1 MIMPGKEKIIPQA
14 VDYSKLTPILI
25 KAIQEQDIK
34 IKEQEGKILKL
45 NNQKDSIE
53 KRVSDLELLIKE
65 VIKKRIKTTKID
77 HGKKYR

>member
-1 MIMPGKEKIIPQA
+1 MDADGKIIPQA

-65 VIKKRIKTTKID
+65 LIKKRIKTTKID

>member
-1 MIMPGKEKIIPQA
+1 MVFIHYTK
-14 VDYSKLTPILI
+14 
-25 KAIQEQDIK
+25 
-34 IKEQEGKILKL
+34 QEGKILKL

-65 VIKKRIKTTKID
+65 LIEKRIKTTKID

>member
-1 MIMPGKEKIIPQA
+1 LPYAATGQKDAVDADGKIIPQA

-53 KRVSDLELLIKE
+53 KRVSDLESLIKKL
-65 VIKKRIKTTKID
+65 IKKNN
-77 HGKKYR
+77 